1 MKQIGAL
8 RQSAVPYLALVVAA
22 VVLGKYVGY
31 LRENVWP
38 AIPLVKSHAPAI
50 YVTAAGLAIAG
61 VVWLFY
67 QGHRTRSVAL
77 QWFLG
82 LLIAT
87 WVLHFTL
94 ALSHGDSFVLSAFFF
109 VPVLV
114 GIWIKTPS
122 ESDLLTTLK
131 FMGWLVAGILV
142 VTRLLEM
149 LGWIPMIDVGA
160 WLVQFEKEQYWLPLS
175 GWLGPEGRWPG
186 PGGHN
191 AMTGNSGAMLLV
203 LAVALR
209 GRTRYV
215 LGLIGLLTLL
225 LTSSRNSFI
234 GAFVGVALVIAFGDN
249 WLTRRIGRKL
259 VAAAL
264 AAFFAVVAAYVLVL
278 NPNLT
283 GRDTYWRLFVDLWQ
297 QSPLV
302 GVGSTGISAGD
313 PAISGTN
320 GHNLVIDSLTRYGV
334 LGAASVVAVLVI
346 ALVITIGA
354 ARFAYVLPIGIVG
367 TFCTIGLVESDINW
381 LGFSELLLWLIL
393 AVTLAA
399 QADPRESRK
408 TQPLESRSRELI

>member
-1 MKQIGAL
+1 MKLREAL
-8 RQSAVPYLALVVAA
+8 RQSAIPYLVLVVAA

-38 AIPLVKSHAPAI
+38 EIPLIKSHAPSI

-67 QGHRTRSVAL
+67 QGHRTKSVAL

-122 ESDLLTTLK
+122 ESDLLTTLT

-142 VTRLLEM
+142 ATRLLEM
-149 LGWIPMIDVGA
+149 LGWIPMLDVGA
-160 WLVQFEKEQYWLPLS
+160 GLVQFEKEQYWLPLS

-203 LAVALR
+203 LAVAIR
-209 GRTRYV
+209 GRTKYV

-234 GAFVGVALVIAFGDN
+234 GAFVGVVLVVAFGDN
-249 WLTRRIGRKL
+249 WLTRRIGRKSA
-259 VAAAL
+259 AAAL
-264 AAFFAVVAAYVLVL
+264 AAFFALVAAYVIVL
-278 NPNLT
+278 NPGLT
-283 GRDTYWRLFVDLWQ
+283 GRNVYWRLFVGLWQ
-297 QSPLV
+297 ESPWV
-302 GVGSTGISAGD
+302 GVGSTGVSAGD

-320 GHNLVIDSLTRYGV
+320 AHNLMIDSLTRYGV
-334 LGAASVVAVLVI
+334 FGAGLVAAVLVI

-354 ARFAYVLPIGIVG
+354 ARFAYVLPLGIVS

-381 LGFSELLLWLIL
+381 LGLSELILWLIL
-393 AVTLAA
+393 AVSLAA
-399 QADPRESRK
+399 QADPQEPQVDQSSAEH
-408 TQPLESRSRELI
+408 TWVA